1 MPSDETFRDFELA
14 GWSNKDICEEYDK
27 YFGSI
32 TIQSVPALLDAAH
45 VSLGARVLD
54 VCCGA
59 GYAAGLA
66 GERGAEAIGVDF
78 SKAQIE
84 LARSRYPNVTFRDG
98 DACALEFPDESFDCV
113 VNGIGMP
120 HFEEPDAAIG
130 EAFRVLRPGGWFAFS
145 VYAEPDQTN
154 GFGLIYGAVKEHGSM
169 DVGLP
174 PGPNFFL
181 LSSREES
188 ENRLSNGGF
197 TDVRIKNIPQTWS
210 LGSTEELF
218 TAVLDGSVR
227 AAATLSA
234 QDEAAFARIKQ
245 AVQAALET
253 YRVGDRYALPMPA
266 IVVSAMKP

>member
-1 MPSDETFRDFELA
+1 MTSHDTFRDFELA
-14 GWSNKDICEEYDK
+14 GWSNEEVCEDYDK

-32 TIQSVPALLDAAH
+32 TIQSVPMLLDAAH
-45 VSLGARVLD
+45 ISRGARVLD

-66 GERGAEAIGVDF
+66 AERGAEAIGIDF

-84 LARSRYPNVTFRDG
+84 LARARYPDVTFRHG

-120 HFEEPDAAIG
+120 HFEEPDAAIS
-130 EAFRVLRPGGWFAFS
+130 EAFRVLRPGGCFAFS
-145 VYAEPDQTN
+145 VYEEPNQTN
-154 GFGLIYGAVKEHGSM
+154 GFGLIYGAVKEHGTM

-181 LSSREES
+181 LSSREQS
-188 ENRLSNGGF
+188 EKSLSNAGF
-197 TDVRIKNIPQTWS
+197 GDVRLQKVPQTWS

-227 AAATLSA
+227 AAATLSG
-234 QDEAAFARIKQ
+234 QDEAAFANIKH

-253 YRVGDRYALPMPA
+253 YKIGDRYALPMPA
-266 IVVSAMKP
+266 VVVSATKP